1 MSCCSCSTLRGGSTK
16 RGGGAQRDGGSAVA
30 AAWRLRRR
38 WQRNSATSAE
48 AWWRYGG
55 GGSVSSTT
63 SADAWRWYGG
73 GGSGCISGGCGS
85 AKRCGER
92 KCSSADAAAAVA
104 RSAAQTGYPP
114 LPPIRGGGVMRRGCS
129 SCREKPSSP
138 RALAT
143 RSAGSVPPRAGMT
156 DFWTRRRRGGQRRR
170 RRTTAVSGGG
180 GGRQRL
186 IYLSYFSS
194 LS

>member
-1 MSCCSCSTLRGGSTK
+1 MT
-16 RGGGAQRDGGSAVA
+16 A
-30 AAWRLRRR
+30 RR
-38 WQRNSATSAE
+38 WQWRQRASTTSAE

-55 GGSVSSTT
+55 GGSVRSTT

-129 SCREKPSSP
+129 SCREKPSSA
-138 RALAT
+138 RACAS
-143 RSAGSVPPRAGMT
+143 RSAGSVAPRPGM
-156 DFWTRRRRGGQRRR
+156 
-170 RRTTAVSGGG
+170 AGGG
-180 GGRQRL
+180 WRRSADVTREEAAAAKVGGATRKRKWCVVCR
-186 IYLSYFSS
+186 
-194 LS
+194 